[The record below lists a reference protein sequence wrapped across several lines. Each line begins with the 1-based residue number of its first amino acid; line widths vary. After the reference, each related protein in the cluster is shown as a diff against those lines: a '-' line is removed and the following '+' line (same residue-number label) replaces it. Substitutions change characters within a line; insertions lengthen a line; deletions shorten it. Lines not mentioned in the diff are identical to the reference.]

1 MFVAIDD
8 KGTVVVSAQSKGQA
22 FRLLV
27 QQGLQPENYEIKESK
42 MIELLNGDCLK
53 VLSDM
58 AANKRSVDLIVT
70 SPPYNMNLRVMGG
83 KYVSRCRNK
92 NHKSEFSTKYE
103 NYNDDLPM
111 DEYFAFQKEFIEKAM
126 SVTDLMFYNI
136 QMVTGNKVALFR
148 LFGEFADKIK
158 ELIVWDKNTAQPAMA
173 TKTLNSRYELI
184 VVFQNSKPYNRQF
197 DNATFA
203 RGSLDN
209 LWAFKR
215 ERNPDHKAAFP
226 VALAEHIIK
235 NFTKP
240 DDVVLDPFMGS
251 GTTGVASR
259 NLGRSFIG
267 VEIDRKYYEVAERKI
282 KERLI

>member
-1 MFVAIDD
+1 
-8 KGTVVVSAQSKGQA
+8 
-22 FRLLV
+22 
-27 QQGLQPENYEIKESK
+27 
-42 MIELLNGDCLK
+42 MIELLNDDCLK

-58 AANKRSVDLIVT
+58 AVNKQSVDLIIT

-83 KYVSRCRNK
+83 KYVSRCRNR

-111 DEYFAFQKEFIEKAM
+111 DEYFTFQKEFIEKAM

-197 DNATFA
+197 DNAIFA

-209 LWAFKR
+209 LWTFKR

-240 DDVVLDPFMGS
+240 GAVVLDPFMGS

-259 NLGRSFIG
+259 NLGRNFVGI
-267 VEIDRKYYEVAERKI
+267 EIDRKYYEIAERKI
-282 KERLI
+282 NERLI